1 MTSLPTGTVTLLFT
15 DIEGSTRLLERL
27 GEAFADTLA
36 EHRRVLRDAFERHGG
51 VEVGTEGDSFFVAFP
66 SASEAL
72 AAAREGQDALAGGE
86 VRVRMGMHTGEPL
99 VAGDDYIGMDVHRA
113 ARIAAAGHGARS
125 CFPRPPERSSA
136 MTGFAT
142 SAATA

>member
-66 SASEAL
+66 LASEAL
-72 AAAREGQDALAGGE
+72 AAAREGQDALEEGE
-86 VRVRMGMHTGEPL
+86 VRVRMGMHTGEPI
-99 VAGDDYIGMDVHRA
+99 VAGTDYIGMDVHRA
-113 ARIAAAGHGARS
+113 ARIAAAGHGGQILLSEATR
-125 CFPRPPERSSA
+125 
-136 MTGFAT
+136 TLVGDDGFAT
-142 SAATA
+142 SAATG